1 MQDTDTY
8 STRSVGVSEVAA
20 AYGVSVATVRNW
32 DNKLSYFRTP
42 GNQRRYRLS
51 DNPELASLLA
61 TPSASAF
68 TAGVE
73 GVSLSAETAP

>member
-1 MQDTDTY
+1 M
-8 STRSVGVSEVAA
+8 AA

-61 TPSASAF
+61 TPSTSAAF
-68 TAGVE
+68 DAGVE
-73 GVSLSAETAP
+73 GVSLSAESGTP